1 MATYTGDSGAWSE
14 HESRPVGAFIFVGL
28 IAILVGIGLG
38 LTIYPPLALLAVVPP
53 AVLVLN
59 WVWRQPVRGLYILLA
74 ATLIFEIF
82 PLGFTDSL
90 TDHVPFFLNLNNANS
105 SAGLSGI
112 PITPAEILMLSVII
126 IWLLSGV
133 ARHNLTLAKGPLVTA
148 YLIFILVVVAAEIHG
163 ITGHGDW
170 LKSLWEL
177 RPQAYGFVAFLMAAN
192 LVKERR
198 QLRNL
203 GAIALGAIALKV
215 GIALYRYFVT
225 LHGSTAGYEAIMAHE
240 ESYFF
245 ALFILATVAALIWGR
260 GMRRGVVALLVVGS
274 AASSFAIILNQRRAA
289 ELALLAGVTTIM
301 LLAIRFEGEHRT
313 LWLGLT
319 LLAVVVATTFIIG
332 YWNHTTGL
340 AGELVRPIRSMFV
353 PDQRDYLSNI
363 YRVAEDANILA
374 NFKTSPLFGIGLGI
388 PMFVIFPMADI
399 SFVYPLW
406 NYIPH
411 NTLLWIGMRMG
422 ALGFAVF
429 WGLVGMGI
437 LQACRQLATRRDPL
451 LNAVAAFA
459 VAAIVGEII
468 QGYSDLQL
476 DSFRN
481 LIVFGAVLGLLNRLP
496 KLADA

>member
-1 MATYTGDSGAWSE
+1 MSTIAGDRGDWNE
-14 HESRPVGAFIFVGL
+14 HQSRPAGAFIFVGL
-28 IAILVGIGLG
+28 IAILIGVGLG
-38 LTIYPPLALLAVVPP
+38 LTIYPPLALLAVLPP
-53 AVLVLN
+53 ALLVLN
-59 WVWRQPVRGLYILLA
+59 WIWRQPVRGLYVLLA

-82 PLGFTDSL
+82 PLGFQDSL

-112 PITPAEILMLSVII
+112 PITPAEVLMLTVII
-126 IWLLSGV
+126 IWLLAGV
-133 ARHNLTLAKGPLVTA
+133 SRRTLTLEGGPLVSA
-148 YLIFILVVVAAEIHG
+148 YLLFMLVVVAAEIHG
-163 ITGHGDW
+163 VFGHGDW

-192 LVKERR
+192 LVKDRR
-198 QLRNL
+198 QLRHL
-203 GAIALGAIALKV
+203 GAIALLAIAFKIGV
-215 GIALYRYFVT
+215 AFYRYFVT
-225 LHGSTAGYEAIMAHE
+225 LHGSTVGYEAIMAHE

-245 ALFILATVAALIWGR
+245 ALFILATLAALIWGR
-260 GMRRGVVALLVVGS
+260 GLRRGIKVLLLAGS
-274 AASSFAIILNQRRAA
+274 AASFFAMLVNQRRAA
-289 ELALLAGVTTIM
+289 ELALIAGVAAIM
-301 LLAIRFEGEHRT
+301 LLAIRFESEHRT

-319 LLAVVVATTFIIG
+319 VLAVVVITTFTVG

-374 NFKTSPLFGIGLGI
+374 NFKTSPLFGIGFGI

-399 SFVYPLW
+399 SYVYPLW

-422 ALGFAVF
+422 AVGFAVF
-429 WGLVGMGI
+429 WGLVGIAI
-437 LQACRQLATRRDPL
+437 LHACRQLATRKDPL
-451 LNAVAAFA
+451 LNAVAAFV
-459 VAAIVGEII
+459 VAAIVAEII

-476 DSFRN
+476 DSYRN

>member
-1 MATYTGDSGAWSE
+1 MATYTGDSGAWSQR
-14 HESRPVGAFIFVGL
+14 ESRPVGAFIFVGL

-59 WVWRQPVRGLYILLA
+59 WVWRQPVRGLYVLLA

-82 PLGFTDSL
+82 PLGFPDSL

-105 SAGLSGI
+105 SAGLNGI
-112 PITPAEILMLSVII
+112 PLTPAEILMLSVIV

-148 YLIFILVVVAAEIHG
+148 YLIFILVVVAAEIRG
-163 ITGHGDW
+163 VLGHGDW

-192 LVKERR
+192 LVKDRR

-203 GAIALGAIALKV
+203 GAIALCAIALKV
-215 GIALYRYFVT
+215 GIAFYRYFVT

-260 GMRRGVVALLVVGS
+260 GMRRAVVALLVVGS
-274 AASSFAIILNQRRAA
+274 AASAFAIILNQRRAA

-301 LLAIRFEGEHRT
+301 ILAIRFEGEHRT

-319 LLAVVVATTFIIG
+319 LLAVVVATTFIVG

-399 SFVYPLW
+399 SYVYPLW

-429 WGLVGMGI
+429 WGLVGIGI
-437 LQACRQLATRRDPL
+437 LQACRQLGTRRDPL

-476 DSFRN
+476 DSYRN

-496 KLADA
+496 TLADA

>member
-1 MATYTGDSGAWSE
+1 MSTVAGESGGWAE
-14 HESRPVGAFIFVGL
+14 HESRPAGAFIFAGL

-38 LTIYPPLALLAVVPP
+38 LTVYPPLALLAVVPP
-53 AVLVLN
+53 ALLIVN
-59 WVWRQPVRGLYILLA
+59 WVWRQPVRGLYTLLG
-74 ATLIFEIF
+74 ATLVFEIF
-82 PLGFTDSL
+82 PLGFPDSL
-90 TDHVPFFLNLNNANS
+90 TDHIPFFLNLNNANS

-112 PITPAEILMLSVII
+112 PVTPAEILMLSVIV
-126 IWLLSGV
+126 IWLLAGV
-133 ARHNLTLAKGPLVTA
+133 SRHNLALAGGPLVSA

-163 ITGHGDW
+163 VFGHGDW

-198 QLRNL
+198 QVRSLAVIL
-203 GAIALGAIALKV
+203 FLAIALKV
-215 GIALYRYFVT
+215 GIAFYRYFVT
-225 LHGSTAGYEAIMAHE
+225 LHGNDSAYEAIMAHE

-245 ALFILATVAALIWGR
+245 ALFILGTVAALIWGR
-260 GMRRGVVALLVVGS
+260 GMKRPLVALLLVGS
-274 AASSFAIILNQRRAA
+274 SASAFAILVNHRRAA
-289 ELALLAGVTTIM
+289 ELALIAGVATIM
-301 LLAIRFEGEHRT
+301 ALAIRFEDEHRT

-319 LLAVVVATTFIIG
+319 VLAVVVVTTFTVG

-340 AGELVRPIRSMFV
+340 TGELVRPIRSMFV
-353 PDQRDYLSNI
+353 PDQKDYLSNL

-399 SFVYPLW
+399 SYIYPLW

-429 WGLVGMGI
+429 WGLVGMAI
-437 LQACRQLATRRDPL
+437 LQACRQLATRKDPL

-459 VAAIVGEII
+459 VAAIVAEII

-476 DSFRN
+476 DSYRN
-481 LIVFGAVLGLLNRLP
+481 LIVFGAILGLLNRLP